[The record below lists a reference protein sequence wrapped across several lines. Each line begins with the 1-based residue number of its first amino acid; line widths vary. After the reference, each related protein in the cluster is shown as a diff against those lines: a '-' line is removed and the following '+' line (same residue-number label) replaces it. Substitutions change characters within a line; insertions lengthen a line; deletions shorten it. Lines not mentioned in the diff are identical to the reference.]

1 MHNFPF
7 RFGAEV
13 YTWFMNQDGK
23 THQGRLGHMI
33 EVSAK
38 AGFTGIEPIHGWMG
52 ELSDP
57 VLLKEKLEEHHIELI
72 AIALALPWNE
82 SQETEQE
89 RIEADKAISLL
100 KHFPG
105 AILCTVQKP
114 AGRFDVENRR
124 LHLAHNVNEVSRRAM
139 EKGVPCSF
147 HPNSPPGSI
156 TRTREDY
163 QVILELLDTA
173 VTGWT
178 PDVGHIINGGM
189 DPLAIMKQ
197 YQQLINLVHYKD
209 WNGEPEWALMGK
221 GKINLTGITEWL
233 EAINYQGWIVCE
245 DEAPEA
251 LDNPDEVTIH
261 DGQWIREELLPSLK

>member
-1 MHNFPF
+1 MQDFSF

-13 YTWFMNQDGK
+13 YTWFMNQDGR
-23 THQGRLGHMI
+23 THQDKLGHMI
-33 EVSAK
+33 EISAQ

-57 VLLKEKLEEHHIELI
+57 GKLKEKLQQHNIELV
-72 AIALALPWNE
+72 AIALALNWNQ
-82 SQETEQE
+82 SRETEQE
-89 RIEADKAISLL
+89 RLEADKAIEILR
-100 KHFPG
+100 HFPE

-114 AGRFDVENRR
+114 TGRYDIDDRR
-124 LHLAHNVNEVSRRAM
+124 RHLMHNVNVVSRRAM

-147 HPNSPPGSI
+147 HPNSPHSSI

-163 QVILELLDTA
+163 KVLLEALDSS

-178 PDVGHIINGGM
+178 PDVGHIRNGGM
-189 DPLAIMKQ
+189 DPLEIMKQ
-197 YQQLINLVHYKD
+197 YKELINLVHYKD

-221 GKINLTGITEWL
+221 GKIDLVSITRWL
-233 EAINYQGWIVCE
+233 EAINFQGWIICE

-251 LDNPDEVTIH
+251 LENPDDVTLH
-261 DGQWIREELLPSLK
+261 DGKWIREELLPSLK

>member
-1 MHNFPF
+1 MQDFSF

-13 YTWFMNQDGK
+13 YTWFMNQDGR
-23 THQGRLGHMI
+23 THQDKLGHMI
-33 EVSAK
+33 EISAQ

-57 VLLKEKLEEHHIELI
+57 GKLKEKLQQHNIELV
-72 AIALALPWNE
+72 AIALALNWNQ
-82 SQETEQE
+82 SRETEQE
-89 RIEADKAISLL
+89 RLEADKAIEILR
-100 KHFPG
+100 HFPE

-114 AGRFDVENRR
+114 TGRHDIDDRR
-124 LHLAHNVNEVSRRAM
+124 LHLMHNVNVVSRRAM

-147 HPNSPPGSI
+147 HPNSPHSSI

-163 QVILELLDTA
+163 KVLLEALDSS

-178 PDVGHIINGGM
+178 PDVGHIRNGGM
-189 DPLAIMKQ
+189 DPLEIMKQ
-197 YQQLINLVHYKD
+197 YKELINLVHYKD

-221 GKINLTGITEWL
+221 GKIDLVSITRWL
-233 EAINYQGWIVCE
+233 EAINFQGWIICE

-251 LDNPDEVTIH
+251 LENPDDVTLH
-261 DGQWIREELLPSLK
+261 DGKWIREELLPSLK

>member
-1 MHNFPF
+1 MQDFPF

-13 YTWFMNQDGK
+13 YTWFMSQDGK
-23 THQGRLGHMI
+23 THQDRLGHMI

-57 VLLKEKLEEHHIELI
+57 VLLKEKLQEYRIELV
-72 AIALALPWNE
+72 AIALALNWNE

-114 AGRFDVENRR
+114 TGRHDLENRR
-124 LHLAHNVNEVSRRAM
+124 LHLAHNVNVVSRRAM

-147 HPNSPPGSI
+147 HPNSPQISI

-163 QVILELLDTA
+163 QVILELLDTM

-178 PDVGHIINGGM
+178 PDVGHIMNGGM
-189 DPLAIMKQ
+189 DPLSIMKQ
-197 YQQLINLVHYKD
+197 YKSLINLVHYKD
-209 WNGEPEWALMGK
+209 WSGEPEWALMGK
-221 GKINLTGITEWL
+221 GKIDLVNITAWL
-233 EAINYQGWIVCE
+233 EAINYQGWIICE

-251 LDNPDEVTIH
+251 LENPDEVTIH
-261 DGQWIREELLPSLK
+261 DGKWIREELLPSLK

>member
-1 MHNFPF
+1 MQQHPF
-7 RFGAEV
+7 RFAAEV

-57 VLLKEKLEEHHIELI
+57 VLLKEKLQEHNMELV
-72 AIALALPWNE
+72 AIALALNWNE
-82 SQETEQE
+82 REETPQE
-89 RIEADKAISLL
+89 RIEAEKAISLL
-100 KHFPG
+100 QHFSG
-105 AILCTVQKP
+105 AMLCTVQKP
-114 AGRFDVENRR
+114 TGRHDVENRR
-124 LHLAHNVNEVSRRAM
+124 RHLMHCVNIVSRRAM

-147 HPNSPPGSI
+147 HPNSPQSSI

-163 QVILELLDTA
+163 QVILELLDST

-178 PDVGHIINGGM
+178 PDVGHIKNGGM
-189 DPLAIMKQ
+189 DPLEMMKE
-197 YQQLINLVHYKD
+197 YKHLINLVHYKD

-221 GKINLTGITEWL
+221 GKIDLVGITAWL
-233 EAINYQGWIVCE
+233 EAINYQGWIICE

-261 DGQWIREELLPSLK
+261 DGKWIREELLPSLK